1 MSTTEMLVQLK
12 EILGYPLFTVSNV
25 NINTATILVFVL
37 LIGTAVVVSWL
48 VRKAIRR
55 SFYAR
60 GVTADGTI
68 GATNRLAHYAVM
80 LIGIGIALDT
90 VGINLNALFAAGA
103 IFAVAIG
110 FAMRN
115 IVENFISGIILLVE
129 RVLKPGDVID
139 VDGQRVK
146 IVDMRI
152 RTTVGRTRDGEDII
166 IPNGILVQSMV
177 KNQTMRDRLHR
188 VHVLVGVEYDSDMKV
203 VRNTLERVAADFE
216 ERHDAS
222 KTGVAMMDFAD
233 SAVVWRVVVW
243 TVDPFDAGGVA
254 ARLREKI
261 WWALKEADVT
271 IAYPQLDVHLDA
283 PVEKA
288 LSAIGRT

>member
-152 RTTVGRTRDGEDII
+152 RTTVGRTRDGGAQ
-166 IPNGILVQSMV
+166 P
-177 KNQTMRDRLHR
+177 HR
-188 VHVLVGVEYDSDMKV
+188 V
-203 VRNTLERVAADFE
+203 
-216 ERHDAS
+216 
-222 KTGVAMMDFAD
+222 
-233 SAVVWRVVVW
+233 
-243 TVDPFDAGGVA
+243 AGGGAFSLMRGDWKIVS
-254 ARLREKI
+254 RL
-261 WWALKEADVT
+261 A
-271 IAYPQLDVHLDA
+271 Q
-283 PVEKA
+283 VEHATRQGMTQIRGSYFDGEPKFWR
-288 LSAIGRT
+288 GP